1 MSLGWT
7 LPKSVAQ
14 TVRASNATLTLT
26 ARNLAM
32 WTPFT
37 SWDPEVNTAS
47 GVAGDGP
54 NYNFV
59 QPGQPRTFLLR
70 LNVQF

>member
-1 MSLGWT
+1 L
-7 LPKSVAQ
+7 
-14 TVRASNATLTLT
+14 RASGGTVTLT
-26 ARNLAM
+26 ARNLAL
-32 WTPFT
+32 WTDFT
-37 SWDPEVNTAS
+37 GWDPETNTAA

-70 LNVQF
+70 LNLQF